1 MKTAIASSILYLIST
16 VSAMDYN
23 PTLSNSVVYYA
34 AAAYCDF
41 TKLITWQ
48 CGTGCKMNPGMLLP
62 VSIFEDYL
70 EGT

>member
-1 MKTAIASSILYLIST
+1 
-16 VSAMDYN
+16 MDYN